1 MSSIL
6 DGLASPEVKFRPR
19 SISEFFALQLA
30 RKVGSTHRL
39 GVYLTLVE
47 RHGRAEI
54 LTALAR
60 ARKHTNGTQVADRFE
75 DQLRKLTS
83 RQ

>member
-6 DGLASPEVKFRPR
+6 DDPGSPEVRFRPR

-30 RKVGSTHRL
+30 RQLGSLHRL
-39 GVYLTLVE
+39 GIYLTLVE
-47 RHGRAEI
+47 RHGRSEI

-60 ARKHTNGTQVADRFE
+60 ARKHTNGTQLKDRFE
-75 DQLRKLTS
+75 QELQRLAS